1 MLSRSKSFQEIEF
14 KAGDDAPEG
23 SLRAVFSTFDVA
35 DRDGDIV
42 RASAFKDG
50 QEVPMVWAHDW
61 SKPVGKGVVRV
72 EKSRAVFDG
81 QFFLGTSWGRDAY
94 ESVKQMGSLQE
105 YSWGFRVTE
114 TQPNKQIPGYDI
126 TAAEVFEV
134 SPVLVGANQYTETL
148 AVKGDRYV
156 FTDGTYIESKFIYG
170 ESSKGEPCPTCGHI
184 KSVEAESPEPPE
196 PEATQPDDQTDS
208 PDWRITAQL
217 ALAAAELEE
226 LCPL

>member
-1 MLSRSKSFQEIEF
+1 MLSRSKSFEAFEF

-23 SLRAVFSTFDVA
+23 SLRAVFSTFDVP

-72 EKSRAVFDG
+72 EKNRAVFDG
-81 QFFLGTSWGRDAY
+81 QFFLNTSWGKDAH

-105 YSWGFRVTE
+105 YSWGFRVTD
-114 TQPNKQIPGYDI
+114 TQPNKNISGYDI

-148 AVKGDRYV
+148 AVKGAV
-156 FTDGTYIESKFIYG
+156 
-170 ESSKGEPCPTCGHI
+170 CPTCGHI
-184 KSVEAESPEPPE
+184 KADDPE

>member
-1 MLSRSKSFQEIEF
+1 LLSRSKSFEAFEF
-14 KAGDDAPEG
+14 KAGDDAPDG
-23 SLRAVFSTFDVA
+23 SLRAVFSTFDVT

-42 RASAFKDG
+42 RASAFTDG

-61 SKPVGKGVVRV
+61 SKPVGKGVVKV
-72 EKSRAVFDG
+72 EKKRAVFDG

-148 AVKGDRYV
+148 AVKAAED
-156 FTDGTYIESKFIYG
+156 
-170 ESSKGEPCPTCGHI
+170 
-184 KSVEAESPEPPE
+184 ESPEPPE

>member
-1 MLSRSKSFQEIEF
+1 
-14 KAGDDAPEG
+14 
-23 SLRAVFSTFDVA
+23 
-35 DRDGDIV
+35 
-42 RASAFKDG
+42 
-50 QEVPMVWAHDW
+50 
-61 SKPVGKGVVRV
+61 
-72 EKSRAVFDG
+72 
-81 QFFLGTSWGRDAY
+81 
-94 ESVKQMGSLQE
+94 MGSLQE

-148 AVKGDRYV
+148 AVKGAA
-156 FTDGTYIESKFIYG
+156 
-170 ESSKGEPCPTCGHI
+170 CPTCGHL
-184 KSVEAESPEPPE
+184 KAAEDESPEPPE

>member
-14 KAGDDAPEG
+14 KAADDAPEG
-23 SLRAVFSTFDVA
+23 SLRAVFSTFDVP

-42 RASAFKDG
+42 RASAFSDG

-105 YSWGFRVTE
+105 YSWGFRVTD
-114 TQPNKQIPGYDI
+114 TQPNKNISGYDI

-148 AVKGDRYV
+148 AVKGAA
-156 FTDGTYIESKFIYG
+156 
-170 ESSKGEPCPTCGHI
+170 CPTCGHI
-184 KSVEAESPEPPE
+184 KADDPE

>member
-14 KAGDDAPEG
+14 KAADDAPEG
-23 SLRAVFSTFDVA
+23 SLRAVFSTFDVP

-42 RASAFKDG
+42 RASAFSDG

-105 YSWGFRVTE
+105 YSWGFRVTD
-114 TQPNKQIPGYDI
+114 TQPNKNISGYDI

-148 AVKGDRYV
+148 AVKGAA
-156 FTDGTYIESKFIYG
+156 
-170 ESSKGEPCPTCGHI
+170 CPTCGHI
-184 KSVEAESPEPPE
+184 KADDPES
-196 PEATQPDDQTDS
+196 EATQPDDQTDS